1 VQGFS
6 GKLVLCKATGKSTP
20 PVKTMMTEAALEE
33 VTDRHIKLVIY

>member
-6 GKLVLCKATGKSTP
+6 GKLVLWKATGKLPP
-20 PVKTMMTEAALEE
+20 PVKSMMTEAAPEE